1 MSVFVLSGAVVA
13 GIVLGSILLLLLLFL
28 AGRFCYIRFFK
39 VSPQS
44 ERVPTEPE
52 AIREFGT
59 RRTKLAITGRESS
72 SCEV

>member
-1 MSVFVLSGAVVA
+1 MSVVVLSGAVVA
-13 GIVLGSILLLLLLFL
+13 GLGLGSILLLLLLP

-52 AIREFGT
+52 GIREFGT

-72 SCEV
+72 SFEV

>member
-13 GIVLGSILLLLLLFL
+13 GIVLGSILLLLLLP

-52 AIREFGT
+52 AIRQFGT